1 MPSPTLAAA
10 LLVVSSLAAV
20 AAAPPT
26 PSLRVPLTRGRA
38 PDAASLCGQ
47 HAALAARYGRARG
60 AGSAHPASASNGG
73 LAATTLTGGEDIPLV
88 DFMDA
93 QVRREREREGI
104 GFFFSCSRTSLV
116 RSSLTLTPARPP
128 SLSLSPLQ
136 YYGEI
141 SLGTPPQTFN
151 VIFDTGSSNL

>member
-60 AGSAHPASASNGG
+60 AGSAHPASASNGR
-73 LAATTLTGGEDIPLV
+73 LAVTTLTGGEDIPLV

-93 QVRREREREGI
+93 QVRERERERALD
-104 GFFFSCSRTSLV
+104 FFFRALASLV